1 MFGDPIRIADA
12 MNHPKFHPGEAVVL
26 VEGLHQYV
34 HGIFLGLQED
44 VEWGAIQESNGAVNS
59 HPVEWMRSN
68 QGPGSAL
75 SSNKE
80 REKE

>member
-1 MFGDPIRIADA
+1 MLSDPIRIADA
-12 MNHPKFHPGEAVVL
+12 INNPKFHPGEAVVL
-26 VEGLHQYV
+26 AEGPHKYV

-44 VEWGAIQESNGAVNS
+44 VEWGAVQESNGAVNS

-75 SSNKE
+75 SSQE